1 MAYIQTSKT
10 GWKSKKAM
18 PGFSATKGLVVDIS
32 KSKAMKK
39 AKCSSMARS
48 SGNWSIVTMHGLA
61 ANTK

>member
-10 GWKSKKAM
+10 GWKSKKSV
-18 PGFSATKGLVVDIS
+18 PGFCATKGLVVDIS

-39 AKCSSMARS
+39 AKCSS
-48 SGNWSIVTMHGLA
+48 GNWSIATVLALA